1 MLSHVAERVLQD
13 VTAFLTHLELFNNN
27 SRMLYFKK
35 MTRSLPMLK
44 EFESHTGTASK
55 GAAIGVATFRKHVRS
70 MVKTTLDPAPT
81 EGNGNAS
88 GSHVA
93 F

>member
-1 MLSHVAERVLQD
+1 
-13 VTAFLTHLELFNNN
+13 
-27 SRMLYFKK
+27 
-35 MTRSLPMLK
+35 MLK